1 MAAPEPPQDEHAP
14 LWPPLLLTLG
24 LVMFAIEARQ
34 QRLALSALG
43 ALVLLPTVWRVLKR
57 RWVRGDVLRGLGMG
71 YVTSHAPLLLGA
83 CLGAL
88 ERPECRV
95 HVCFDAVLA
104 AVPYI
109 PWAGVLGTLLYWAW
123 AAPAPTARER

>member
-24 LVMFAIEARQ
+24 LVMLAIEARQ

-43 ALVLLPTVWRVLKR
+43 TLVLLPTVWRVLKR
-57 RWVRGDVLRGLGMG
+57 RWVRGDVLRGLGLG
-71 YVTSHAPLLLGA
+71 YVASHAPLLLGG
-83 CLGAL
+83 CLAAL
-88 ERPECRV
+88 ERSECRV
-95 HVCFDAVLA
+95 HVCMDAVFT
-104 AVPYI
+104 AVPYV

-123 AAPAPTARER
+123 APPVPSPSER